1 MVRHFSF
8 CMFGVSLFSTFL
20 KHYSVGDIETKYRSS
35 RTSIDL
41 IPIPV
46 SVLLLSIIGSIHS
59 PLFYT
64 FLRFVI
70 GLVLLC
76 LFHSC
81 SYVPLILAQSK
92 LDFPAISNAADVP
105 LPLSGRDPWVTGRS
119 ANGSSAAYWV
129 ELGMAADQ
137 TWMKHSVTLKFLPE
151 WWLSDVNI
159 NHSTAIDLNLKSG
172 LYHSW
177 AGGLKNG
184 SWRQVNAQLM
194 GHIRV
199 NIS

>member
-1 MVRHFSF
+1 
-8 CMFGVSLFSTFL
+8 MFGVSLFST

-35 RTSIDL
+35 RSSIDL

-64 FLRFVI
+64 SLRFVI

-76 LFHSC
+76 LFQSC

-92 LDFPAISNAADVP
+92 LDFPAISNAAD
-105 LPLSGRDPWVTGRS
+105 PWVTER
-119 ANGSSAAYWV
+119 SAAYWV
-129 ELGMAADQ
+129 ELRMAADP

-159 NHSTAIDLNLKSG
+159 NHNTAIDSNLKSG